1 MDQESLTI
9 STYAPLIVMA
19 LLFYFLLYR
28 PHKNEQKKHHAMLET
43 LKKGSRVM
51 TAGGIYGEVVAVDD
65 QKVRLQVA
73 DNVEIE
79 VALAAISAD
88 VSSKKE
94 S

>member
-1 MDQESLTI
+1 
-9 STYAPLIVMA
+9 
-19 LLFYFLLYR
+19 
-28 PHKNEQKKHHAMLET
+28 MLET